1 MSKKSDSKDTE
12 YWKGK
17 RVLVTGAAGFIGSHL
32 TESMVPLCAHTRALV
47 QYRSDGRAGWLEG
60 SASKMDI
67 EILAGDVRDRDSVR
81 RAVEGSDVVFHLAAL
96 IGIPYSYEA
105 PLSYVHTNAEGT
117 FHVLTA
123 CRDSGVGLMVQT
135 STSEVYGSAQ
145 QVPISE
151 SHPLQAQSPY
161 SASKI
166 AADKFAEAFHLSFD
180 VPVVTV
186 RPFNTYGPRQSPR
199 AIIPAI
205 MTQLLQGNDLRLGNT
220 ETTRD
225 LNFVLDTVRG
235 FRLAAQSPEAVGEV
249 VNLGTGKE
257 ISIGDLATMIMS
269 TVGVNRSVVV
279 EDQRVRPSKS
289 EVMRLCADNTKAR
302 TLLGWEPEYSL
313 EEGLKIT
320 FEWVQQNLDAIARE
334 EYAV

>member
-1 MSKKSDSKDTE
+1 MNKNSDSKEAE
-12 YWKGK
+12 YWAGK

-47 QYRSDGRAGWLEG
+47 QYRSDGKAGWLEG
-60 SASKMDI
+60 AACKSDI

-105 PLSYVHTNAEGT
+105 PLSYVHTNTEGT

-123 CRDSGVGLMVQT
+123 CRESDVGLMVQT

-145 QVPISE
+145 QLAINE
-151 SHPLQAQSPY
+151 THPLQAQSPY

-199 AIIPAI
+199 AIIPSI
-205 MTQLLQGNDLRLGNT
+205 MTQLLRGNDLRLGNT
-220 ETTRD
+220 DTTRD
-225 LNFVLDTVRG
+225 FNFVLDTVCG
-235 FRLAAQSPEAVGEV
+235 FRFAAQSSAATGEV
-249 VNLGTGKE
+249 INLGTGKE
-257 ISIGDLATMIMS
+257 ISIGDLASMIMS
-269 TVGVNRSVVV
+269 TVGVNRLVVL

-289 EVMRLCADNTKAR
+289 EVARLCADNTKAR
-302 TLLGWEPEYSL
+302 TLLGWEPQYSL
-313 EEGLKIT
+313 QEGLKAT
-320 FEWVQQNLDAIARE
+320 FEWVQQNIDAIARE